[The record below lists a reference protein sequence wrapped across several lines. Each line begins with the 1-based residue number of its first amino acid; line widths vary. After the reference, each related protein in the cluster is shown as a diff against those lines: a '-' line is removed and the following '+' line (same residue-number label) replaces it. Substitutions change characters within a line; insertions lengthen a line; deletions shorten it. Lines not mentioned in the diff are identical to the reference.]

1 MEFNFNFDENKI
13 FDAVVAECTKSI
25 LEKRTGE
32 IVGIVSKDVAAQVK
46 SDVVDSGLVEKRVE
60 EVVKRVENTLMTRV
74 NRNFTPVLDE
84 AMEMS
89 ARKYENQNTSE
100 PSYKLVGEG
109 RQVRDLMIATLI
121 GFQNDIGN
129 NVESSEYLAYQKMLE
144 YVESTFGPMMS

>member
-129 NVESSEYLAYQKMLE
+129 NVESSESLAYQKMLE
-144 YVESTFGPMMS
+144 YVESTFGSMMS

>member
-144 YVESTFGPMMS
+144 YVESTFGSIMS

>member
-1 MEFNFNFDENKI
+1 MEFTFNFDENKI

-74 NRNFTPVLDE
+74 NRNFTPILDE
-84 AMEMS
+84 AMEIS
-89 ARKYENQNTSE
+89 AKKYEIPNTSE
-100 PSYKLVGEG
+100 SPYKLVGEG
-109 RQVRDLMIATLI
+109 RQVRDLIIATLI
-121 GFQNDIGN
+121 GFQNEGGN

-144 YVESTFGPMMS
+144 YVESTFGSMMS

>member
-129 NVESSEYLAYQKMLE
+129 NVESSEYLTYQKMLE

>member
-74 NRNFTPVLDE
+74 NRNFTPILDE

-89 ARKYENQNTSE
+89 ARKYENQNISE
-100 PSYKLVGEG
+100 PPYKLVGEG
-109 RQVRDLMIATLI
+109 RQVRDLIIATLI

-129 NVESSEYLAYQKMLE
+129 NVESPEYQAYQKMLE

>member
-89 ARKYENQNTSE
+89 ARKYENQNISE

-144 YVESTFGPMMS
+144 YVESTFGSMMS

>member
-74 NRNFTPVLDE
+74 NRNFTPILDE

-89 ARKYENQNTSE
+89 ARKYENQNISE
-100 PSYKLVGEG
+100 PPYKLVGEG
-109 RQVRDLMIATLI
+109 RQVRDLIIATLI

-129 NVESSEYLAYQKMLE
+129 NVESPE
-144 YVESTFGPMMS
+144 

>member
-89 ARKYENQNTSE
+89 AREYENQNTSE

-144 YVESTFGPMMS
+144 YVESTFGSMMS

>member
-109 RQVRDLMIATLI
+109 RQIRDLMIATLI

>member
-109 RQVRDLMIATLI
+109 RQVRDLIIATLI

>member
-74 NRNFTPVLDE
+74 NRNFTPILDE

-89 ARKYENQNTSE
+89 AKKYENPNISE
-100 PSYKLVGEG
+100 PPYKLVGEG
-109 RQVRDLMIATLI
+109 RQVRDLIIATLI

-129 NVESSEYLAYQKMLE
+129 NVESPEYQAYQKMLE
-144 YVESTFGPMMS
+144 YIETTFGSMMG

>member
-32 IVGIVSKDVAAQVK
+32 IVGIVSKDVATQVK

-144 YVESTFGPMMS
+144 YVESTFGSMMS

>member
-60 EVVKRVENTLMTRV
+60 EVVKRVENILMTRV

-144 YVESTFGPMMS
+144 YVESTFGSMMS

>member
-74 NRNFTPVLDE
+74 NRNFTPILDE

-89 ARKYENQNTSE
+89 AKKYENPNISE
-100 PSYKLVGEG
+100 PPYKLVGEG
-109 RQVRDLMIATLI
+109 RQVRDLMITTLI
-121 GFQNDIGN
+121 GFQNGIGN
-129 NVESSEYLAYQKMLE
+129 NVESSEYQAYQKMLE
-144 YVESTFGPMMS
+144 YIESTFGPMMS

>member
-74 NRNFTPVLDE
+74 NRNFTPILDE

-89 ARKYENQNTSE
+89 ARKYENQNISE
-100 PSYKLVGEG
+100 PPYKLVGEG
-109 RQVRDLMIATLI
+109 RQVRDLIIATLI

-129 NVESSEYLAYQKMLE
+129 NVESPEYQAYQKMLE
-144 YVESTFGPMMS
+144 YIETTFGSMMS

>member
-25 LEKRTGE
+25 LEKHTGE

-74 NRNFTPVLDE
+74 NRNFTPILDE
-84 AMEMS
+84 AMEIS
-89 ARKYENQNTSE
+89 AKKYETPNTSE
-100 PSYKLVGEG
+100 PPYKLVGEG
-109 RQVRDLMIATLI
+109 RQVRDLIIATLI
-121 GFQNDIGN
+121 GFQNEGGN
-129 NVESSEYLAYQKMLE
+129 NVESSEYQAYQKMLE
-144 YVESTFGPMMS
+144 YIETTFGSMMS

>member
-100 PSYKLVGEG
+100 SSYKLVGEG

>member
-84 AMEMS
+84 AMAMS

-100 PSYKLVGEG
+100 SSYKLVGEG

>member
-74 NRNFTPVLDE
+74 NRNFTPILDE
-84 AMEMS
+84 AMEIS
-89 ARKYENQNTSE
+89 AKKYETPNTSE
-100 PSYKLVGEG
+100 PPYKLVGEG
-109 RQVRDLMIATLI
+109 RQVRDLIIATLI

-129 NVESSEYLAYQKMLE
+129 NVESSEYQAYQKMLE
-144 YVESTFGPMMS
+144 YIETTFGSMMS

>member
-144 YVESTFGPMMS
+144 YVESTFGSMMS

>member
-1 MEFNFNFDENKI
+1 MEFNFHFDENKI

-89 ARKYENQNTSE
+89 ARKYENQNISE

>member
-84 AMEMS
+84 AMEML

-144 YVESTFGPMMS
+144 YVESTFGSMMS

>member
-129 NVESSEYLAYQKMLE
+129 NVESSEYQAYQKMLE
-144 YVESTFGPMMS
+144 YIETTFGSMMS

>member
-74 NRNFTPVLDE
+74 NRNFTPILDE

-100 PSYKLVGEG
+100 SSYKLVGEG

-129 NVESSEYLAYQKMLE
+129 NVESSEYQAYQKMLE
-144 YVESTFGPMMS
+144 YIETTFGSMMS

>member
-129 NVESSEYLAYQKMLE
+129 NVESSEYLAYQKRLE

>member
-32 IVGIVSKDVAAQVK
+32 IGGIVSKDVAAQVK